1 MQQQANLVR
10 ARPLPRTEDLRFDLL
25 LAAVPTTTAPE
36 ATEQKSNRL
45 LSGETPGACNRTPR
59 TRWSTI
65 SEDGL
70 ERPGET
76 STGKASPKSKDGN
89 TAANGYSSIG
99 HHRGSTQPPTVPPP
113 KSLPETTSNPNP
125 THISPFREIHR
136 IDAAAVRHDQI
147 TAIADD
153 YIRRGIPLLVSNVTS
168 SWGRF
173 ATESQG
179 VSSIESKMD
188 WDQSLLS
195 LDWMVEKMGG
205 TVLQVRDVAAGRDTP
220 RTVSEFVDYI
230 RRRSSVMGKGT
241 SDLDPMTLTAESNR
255 VGESSHSLTVSGE
268 QRSQK
273 VMSSAHS
280 VDEPLL
286 YGKDILC
293 PPEWTEYL
301 NNHLPEYF
309 QYKGPN
315 DLVTALPKRL
325 QPDNLM
331 VYIGVDKTHTP
342 AHTDICGAVGHNIML
357 WAEPN
362 STSFW
367 FIAASGDEHKFA
379 KLCSQNGGS
388 LHTDSYV
395 CPVDVLATA
404 DFPLYVAEQR
414 PGDFIIV
421 PPNCPHQVVNKG
433 GITMKA
439 AWNRMTLSALE
450 TCFSQVLPVY
460 RLYFKQ
466 EVYRIKTVIHRL
478 LHYMANLATVRLGRD
493 SGTTTYEQFPPSTIL
508 SRLPN
513 PVFLQEFLRAL
524 SLYRASLKDEWIDER
539 FAEQTLH
546 LSSITALPSR
556 FAMAPDQIERYADAS
571 TSPHCRS
578 CNICRADIWN
588 RGYTCKLCAASQDES
603 DEEFDACLY
612 CYAHGRSCKHGVEN
626 LVMCEYFPMPQLLAE
641 LEEAVSTFEELRRS
655 AAASGDEDQ
664 IPGPCLIE
672 CDLNNDHG
680 GNYSVASIA
689 RYRERIRQIGL
700 STSCHACKSSKNLA

>member
-1 MQQQANLVR
+1 MQQQTHSDGNT
-10 ARPLPRTEDLRFDLL
+10 RPLPRTDDLRFDLL
-25 LAAVPTTTAPE
+25 LAAVATTTARE
-36 ATEQKSNRL
+36 AAAQNRSPAVSADYFGASNK
-45 LSGETPGACNRTPR
+45 TPR
-59 TRWSTI
+59 ARWSTFNEENAEW
-65 SEDGL
+65 S
-70 ERPGET
+70 
-76 STGKASPKSKDGN
+76 
-89 TAANGYSSIG
+89 G
-99 HHRGSTQPPTVPPP
+99 HHREAKAEEDIQKSDVGKATMATGFHPELTQSTSTP
-113 KSLPETTSNPNP
+113 KHGIPKG
-125 THISPFREIHR
+125 THQSKPQNAQSSPFREIHR
-136 IDAAAVRHDQI
+136 LDAATVPHDQVA
-147 TAIADD
+147 AIADD

-168 SWGRF
+168 YWGSIAKDTRNVGTRF
-173 ATESQG
+173 E
-179 VSSIESKMD
+179 

-195 LDWMVEKMGG
+195 LDWMVEKMGD

-220 RTVSEFVDYI
+220 RTVAEFVDYI
-230 RRRSSVMGKGT
+230 RRRSAVISSEN
-241 SDLDPMTLTAESNR
+241 SDDGDSPQLVRDTV
-255 VGESSHSLTVSGE
+255 VGEPHTRKISGE
-268 QRSQK
+268 LG
-273 VMSSAHS
+273 SSMTAS
-280 VDEPLL
+280 GQNNIDEPLL

-293 PPEWTEYL
+293 PPEWADYL
-301 NNHLPEYF
+301 NDHLPEYF
-309 QYKGPN
+309 RYKGPN
-315 DLVTALPKRL
+315 DLVTVLPKKL

-367 FIAASGDEHKFA
+367 FIAASGNEHKFA
-379 KLCSQNGGS
+379 KLCADNGGS

-421 PPNCPHQVVNKG
+421 PPNCAHQVVNKG

-439 AWNRMTLSALE
+439 AWNRMTLSAIE

-478 LHYMANLATVRLGRD
+478 LHYMTNLASGRLGLR
-493 SGTTTYEQFPPSTIL
+493 SGSSTSEEFPTSTFL

-513 PVFLQEFLRAL
+513 PLFLQEYLRVLA
-524 SLYRASLKDEWIDER
+524 LYRASLKDEWIDDR
-539 FAEQTLH
+539 FADQTLH
-546 LSSITALPSR
+546 LSSSAANTALPAR
-556 FAMAPDQIERYADAS
+556 FAMAPDQIERYADAAS
-571 TSPHCRS
+571 SPHCRS

-588 RGYTCKLCAASQDES
+588 RGYTCKMCAASQDEA

-612 CYAHGRSCKHGVEN
+612 CFAHGRSCKHGVDS
-626 LVMCEYFPMPQLLAE
+626 LLMCEYLPMRELLSD
-641 LEEAVSTFEELRRS
+641 LEKAVSTFEDLRRS
-655 AAASGDEDQ
+655 AAESGDEDP

-689 RYRERIRQIGL
+689 RYRERIRQVGL